1 MNNNPIIWADY
12 PDLDVIRVEDTY
24 YMVSTTMHF
33 MPGCVI
39 LRSYDLINWEVAT
52 YVYDTLDDT
61 CDQKLEGENQI
72 YGKGMWAA
80 SLRYHN
86 NKFYV
91 CFVANDTKKT
101 YLYTATEITGK
112 WKKQV
117 IEGFYHDCSLLFDSD
132 GKVYIIYGNTDI
144 HITELKEDLSGPKSN
159 GLDKIIVTEKEEHYL
174 GYEGAHLY
182 KINGKYY
189 AFFIHILKSK
199 GRRTQAC
206 FVSNSLDEEFIG
218 GEVFD
223 DDMGYKN
230 SGIAQG
236 GIVDTP
242 NGKWYAMLFQDRGA
256 IGRVPVIVPMHF
268 EEDFPIFDKEAP
280 KYIKIDSTRPGY
292 EYTPMIGDDDFDY
305 ETDCNGK
312 VRLKEFWQWNHNP
325 DEKLWS
331 VAEKYG
337 VYRIRTGKI
346 SSNLNFAVNTLTQR
360 AMGPQCEAI
369 VTVDG
374 RYLKNG
380 DYAGICFLISTY
392 GLIAITKEDDKYY
405 LVMLARKS
413 DDKSIFG
420 NLLDDEPGTE
430 YERVLLDRNKVTLK
444 AKGNF
449 IEGKDECE
457 FYYLNEMKWKKL
469 GVRHNM
475 IWKMDQ
481 FVGCRLGLFLFSTKE
496 FGGYAEFS
504 KFKYNI
510 IV

>member
-12 PDLDVIRVEDTY
+12 PDLDVIRVDDTY

-61 CDQKLEGENQI
+61 CNQKLEDENQI

-101 YLYTATEITGK
+101 YLYTTTEITGK
-112 WKKQV
+112 WTKQI
-117 IEGFYHDCSLLFDSD
+117 IEGFYHDCSLLFDDD

-144 HITELKEDLSGPKSN
+144 HLTELKEDLSGPKPN
-159 GLDKIIVTEKEEHYL
+159 GLDKIIVSEKEEYYL

-206 FVSNSLDEEFIG
+206 FVSNSLDEDFIG
-218 GEVFD
+218 TEVFD

-242 NGKWYAMLFQDRGA
+242 DGNWYAMLFQDRGA

-268 EEDFPIFDKEAP
+268 EEGFPVFDKEAT

-292 EYTPMIGDDDFDY
+292 EYKPMIGDDNFYY
-305 ETDCNGK
+305 EADCNGK
-312 VRLKEFWQWNHNP
+312 VHLKEFWQWNHNP

-331 VAEKYG
+331 VTEKSG
-337 VYRIRTGKI
+337 VYRIKTGKI
-346 SSNLNFAVNTLTQR
+346 SKNLNFAVNTLTQR

-369 VTVDG
+369 VTLDG
-374 RYLKNG
+374 SYLKNG

-392 GLIAITKEDDKYY
+392 GLIAMTKEEDKCY
-405 LVMLARKS
+405 LVMLARES
-413 DDKSIFG
+413 NDKSIFG
-420 NLLDDEPGTE
+420 NLVDGEPGAE
-430 YERVLLDRNKVTLK
+430 YERVLLGRNKVTFK

-449 IEGKDECE
+449 IDGRDECE
-457 FYYLNEMKWKKL
+457 FYYLNGTEWKKI
-469 GVRHNM
+469 GVTHNM

-496 FGGYAEFS
+496 FGGYADFS
-504 KFKYNI
+504 EFKYSI
-510 IV
+510 IM